1 MNDLLGARY
10 AHGAREATARADVA
24 SVAWSPAGRC
34 ETGRAD
40 DAANARSPS
49 PPVLPAY
56 PVDELAAEARRAL
69 SEAETSAA
77 RLPSQSKQAMCAA
90 HVANEATNLEGTR
103 LTPELSRAE
112 GVGLNEWLGL
122 VAGVVEK
129 RVQK

>member
-1 MNDLLGARY
+1 M
-10 AHGAREATARADVA
+10 
-24 SVAWSPAGRC
+24 
-34 ETGRAD
+34 
-40 DAANARSPS
+40 
-49 PPVLPAY
+49 PAY

-112 GVGLNEWLGL
+112 GVGLDEWLGL